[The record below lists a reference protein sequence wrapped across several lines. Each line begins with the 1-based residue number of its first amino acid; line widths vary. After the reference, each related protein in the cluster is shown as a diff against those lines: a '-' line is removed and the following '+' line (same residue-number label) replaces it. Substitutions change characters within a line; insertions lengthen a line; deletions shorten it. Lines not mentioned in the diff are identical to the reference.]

1 MNNYLDIVDS
11 RWSFGSYYR
20 RRFLGDTL
28 YTCFFYKDIE
38 LILDREHAAVR
49 DRFAEEMSRAHET
62 GGEAL
67 ERYYRQLGRFF
78 DQMESYDQ
86 WTLEQIYGSVHS
98 IRKQFLGA
106 GAIEKTQIRRCLEAG
121 TMGEGAG
128 IDQSGAWQR
137 LMEGC
142 SGAVFC
148 LADPNYFEYMVN
160 DMRRAAELGKDLYVL
175 TGQTAGDAVLTREAL
190 ALLPGM
196 APGGREP
203 VFLEDKARYSLPDL
217 SAVRYNEALQRDI
230 DRGKA
235 FLTVYGDDGLF
246 HCRNLNL
253 PSIVRTVPSCYFA
266 RAIAGQF
273 VGQGLCTIYVPP
285 HFDILPLVPLIEK
298 TRASYCQLAR
308 LEKDFGAEIYE
319 MGVGALYGRY
329 PQYFINIYGE
339 GGEERLPVCMKG
351 GEGAAAGTNF
361 YGGYCRRR
369 EELISGYLNGVPGL
383 RYISAYMDGKTL
395 EEIPAP
401 WGCEGPQDGIL
412 VQGAVMANARG
423 SRVILAEGGARSP
436 RALVAEG
443 EDEGWLGPL
452 SRQTQESEIHR
463 LSKHPRTAVGVTDQ
477 GELFVLVFSGRTAL
491 SAGADYAQMGKIART
506 LVPNV
511 RHMMN
516 VDGGGSAVFG
526 MAVGKVFVELSYP
539 ATSYSS
545 PAGMVRRINT
555 LLCMKQ

>member
-67 ERYYRQLGRFF
+67 ERYYRQLGRLF

-253 PSIVRTVPSCYFA
+253 PSIVRTVPS
-266 RAIAGQF
+266 
-273 VGQGLCTIYVPP
+273 
-285 HFDILPLVPLIEK
+285 
-298 TRASYCQLAR
+298 
-308 LEKDFGAEIYE
+308 
-319 MGVGALYGRY
+319 
-329 PQYFINIYGE
+329 
-339 GGEERLPVCMKG
+339 
-351 GEGAAAGTNF
+351 
-361 YGGYCRRR
+361 
-369 EELISGYLNGVPGL
+369 
-383 RYISAYMDGKTL
+383 
-395 EEIPAP
+395 
-401 WGCEGPQDGIL
+401 
-412 VQGAVMANARG
+412 
-423 SRVILAEGGARSP
+423 
-436 RALVAEG
+436 
-443 EDEGWLGPL
+443 
-452 SRQTQESEIHR
+452 
-463 LSKHPRTAVGVTDQ
+463 
-477 GELFVLVFSGRTAL
+477 
-491 SAGADYAQMGKIART
+491 
-506 LVPNV
+506 
-511 RHMMN
+511 
-516 VDGGGSAVFG
+516 
-526 MAVGKVFVELSYP
+526 
-539 ATSYSS
+539 
-545 PAGMVRRINT
+545 
-555 LLCMKQ
+555 